1 MDLIRG
7 RHHLN
12 IPDVKTYSSIHFSQQ
27 DQNFY
32 ATLRKRANEYFKDA
46 RTTRHANSEMVIK
59 TIFMFAMYLVP
70 LALILSGVVTNPWL
84 AFGLCLVMGI
94 GTAGIGLSIMHDA
107 NHGAYSERKWINDL
121 LGYSLNLVGGN
132 AFNWRVQ
139 HNVLHHTYTN
149 IHDLDEDISP
159 RGILRMTPHSEW
171 RSFHRFQFLYAWLIY
186 GFMTIAWVFA
196 KDFNRLTRY
205 HKDGLVKKQRTT
217 VRKEWTVLIA
227 TKILYISYTLIL
239 PMVILSFAWWQV
251 LLGFFAMHYLSGFI
265 LAIIFQPA
273 HVVEG
278 TEFPMPDSSGNVEN
292 NWAVHQVAT
301 TTNFANKSRLFSWYV
316 GGLNYQIEHHLFPM
330 ICHVHYRK
338 LSPIV
343 RATASEFNIPYKS
356 LPTFL
361 QALRGHGRLL
371 RELGKKPVPVPA
383 QG

>member
-1 MDLIRG
+1 MKPYT
-7 RHHLN
+7 N
-12 IPDVKTYSSIHFSQQ
+12 IHFSKE
-27 DQNFY
+27 DQTFY
-32 ATLRKRANEYFKDA
+32 STLNKRANEYFRSRK
-46 RTTRHANSEMVIK
+46 TTRHANREMVFK
-59 TIFMFAMYLVP
+59 TVFMFALYLVP
-70 LALILSGVVTNPWL
+70 FALVLFSVVTNPWL
-84 AFGLCLVMGI
+84 AWGLCVAMGVGI
-94 GTAGIGLSIMHDA
+94 AGIGLSIMHDA
-107 NHGAYSERKWINDL
+107 NHGAYSEKKWINDL

-149 IHDLDEDISP
+149 IYDADEDISP
-159 RGILRMTPHSEW
+159 RGILRMTPHSDW
-171 RSFHRFQFLYAWLIY
+171 KPFHKFQFVYAWFIY

-205 HKDGLVKKQRTT
+205 DRDGLVKKQRTT
-217 VRKEWTVLIA
+217 VGKEWVILIV
-227 TKILYISYTLIL
+227 TKIAYVSYTIVL

-251 LLGFFAMHYLSGFI
+251 LLGFFTMHYLAGFI

-330 ICHVHYRK
+330 ICHIHYRK

-343 RATASEFNIPYKS
+343 QATASEFNIPYKS
-356 LPTFL
+356 LPTFM

-371 RELGKKPVPVPA
+371 KELGKRPVAMPVAVPA
-383 QG
+383 QA